1 MKHENNI
8 LVFSE
13 NRETQS
19 VYLALAHSIEAT
31 VTIRE
36 KNKNSLQ
43 TILEMLPEIIVIEI
57 MKPVMSEIEFVDQVY
72 DMNPQSKIIIVSSY
86 FFDTA
91 DIVFGDKIQAFL
103 PKPLEF
109 DKLLSSVEQIFQK
122 SASEKLENQIES
134 SKETSIED
142 VIHETKKLSVLLE
155 ISRSLNSIVDFDELL
170 HRIIVLVSETVLA
183 VRATLFIVDKQRKML
198 WSRIGMGIEK
208 SEISFPI
215 NKGIAGEVATTGEAQ
230 LIDEPYLHPHF
241 NKEIDQQTG
250 FKTRNILCV
259 PMRNTEGT
267 VMGVFQIL
275 NKVLGNFTREDQLF
289 ISAMASSI
297 GIVIENA
304 LLHEELKKQ
313 LTEVQNAY
321 NDLYITQNQMMKE
334 VKSVTFSEIVGS
346 IKEVLIKSN
355 IQNHLAQLQEVCQK
369 NPIEKVACE
378 SVISDYK
385 KIISSIEESLKA
397 KKREI
402 YK

>member
-1 MKHENNI
+1 MKIENNI

-19 VYLALAHSIEAT
+19 VYRSLAHLIEAT
-31 VTIRE
+31 ITIRE

-43 TILEMLPEIIVIEI
+43 AILEMLPQIIVVEI
-57 MKPVMSEIEFVDQVY
+57 MQPVMSEIEFVDQVY
-72 DMNPQSKIIIVSSY
+72 EMRSESKIIIVSSY

-103 PKPLEF
+103 PKPLAF
-109 DKLLSSVEQIFQK
+109 NKLLDSVQQMMQK
-122 SASEKLENQIES
+122 SAAEKLESQITS
-134 SKETSIED
+134 SKETRIED
-142 VIHETKKLSVLLE
+142 VIQETKKLSVLLE

-170 HRIIVLVSETVLA
+170 RRIIVLVCDTVNA
-183 VRATLFIVDKQRKML
+183 ERATLFIVDKQRKML
-198 WSRIGMGIEK
+198 WSRVGVGIEK
-208 SEISFPI
+208 SEISFPL
-215 NKGIAGEVATTGEAQ
+215 NRGIAGEVATSGEAQ
-230 LIDEPYLHPHF
+230 IIDNPYLHPQF

-259 PMRNTEGT
+259 PMRNTEGA

-275 NKVLGNFTREDQLF
+275 NKVAGTFTREDQLF

-304 LLHEELKKQ
+304 LLHQEMKKQ
-313 LTEVQNAY
+313 FIEVQNAY
-321 NDLYITQNQMMKE
+321 NDLYVTQNQMMKE
-334 VKSVTFSEIVGS
+334 IKTVTFSEIVGS
-346 IKEVLIKSN
+346 IKEILIRSN
-355 IQNHLAQLQEVCQK
+355 IQNHLQQLQEVCQR
-369 NPIEKVACE
+369 NPIEKIACE
-378 SVISDYK
+378 SVVSDYK

-397 KKREI
+397 KKQEL

>member
-1 MKHENNI
+1 MKTENNI

-13 NRETQS
+13 NRETKGI
-19 VYLALAHSIEAT
+19 YLSLANSTEAT
-31 VTIRE
+31 ISVKE
-36 KNKNSLQ
+36 KSKAGLQ
-43 TILEMLPEIIVIEI
+43 AILEIQPEIIVIEI
-57 MKPVMSEIEFVDQVY
+57 MQPVMSEIEFVDQVY
-72 DMNPQSKIIIVSSY
+72 ETRPESKLIIISSY

-91 DIVFGDKIQAFL
+91 DIVFGDKIQGFL

-109 DKLLSSVEQIFQK
+109 DKLLYIIEDIFHK
-122 SASEKLENQIES
+122 SAAAKIQIEGE
-134 SKETSIED
+134 SKETKIAD

-155 ISRSLNSIVDFDELL
+155 ISRSLHSIVDFDELL
-170 HRIIVLVSETVLA
+170 HRIIVLVTDTVQA
-183 VRATLFIVDKQRKML
+183 ERATLFLVDKTRKML
-198 WSRIGMGIEK
+198 WARSGLGIEK

-230 LIDEPYLHPHF
+230 IIDNPYNHPLF

-267 VMGVFQIL
+267 VIGVFQIL
-275 NKVLGNFTREDQLF
+275 NKAGGNFSREDQLF

-313 LTEVQNAY
+313 LAEVQNAY
-321 NDLYITQNQMMKE
+321 NDLYVTQNQMMKE

-346 IKEVLIKSN
+346 IKDILIKSN
-355 IQNHLAQLQEVCQK
+355 IQNHLQQLQEVCEK
-369 NPIEKVACE
+369 NPIEKIACE
-378 SVISDYK
+378 SVVSDYK
-385 KIISSIEESLKA
+385 KIVSSIEESLQA